1 MPSGLI
7 PADRQKRIYDLL
19 REQGVVKVNE
29 ISKLLGVSELT
40 IRRDLDVLEKKEIL
54 ERTHGGAIYN
64 QRMPVEPLYEQKH
77 RLHKEEK
84 KAIGRYAAELIEDG
98 DTILINSGS
107 TTLEVI
113 NNLRNKSVRIITSN
127 LGAIYKSVESKFEL
141 IMLGG
146 LFRSQS
152 NSLVGE
158 FAQIL
163 LKRVYGAKTII
174 GVDGFSIKYGLTTP
188 VLEEAGIANKMI
200 ESTLGMVIV
209 VADYSKLGVVSNFVS
224 APINKVNVLVTDD
237 KIDDEYRNSL
247 EEIGIRVVVASLNVA
262 KATSRPSIK
271 Q

>member
-7 PADRQKRIYDLL
+7 PADRQMRICEHL
-19 REQGVVKVNE
+19 REQGIVKVNE
-29 ISKLLGVSELT
+29 MSKLFGVSELT

-64 QRMPVEPLYEQKH
+64 HRMPVEPLYEQKH

-84 KAIGRYAAELIEDG
+84 KAIGRYAAELVEEG

-113 NNLRNKSVRIITSN
+113 NNLRNKNVRIITSN
-127 LGAIYKSVESKFEL
+127 IGAIYKSVESKFEL

-158 FAQIL
+158 FAHIL
-163 LKRVYGAKTII
+163 LKRVYGAKVFI
-174 GVDGFSIKYGLTTP
+174 GVDGLSIKYGLTTP
-188 VLEEAGIANKMI
+188 ILEEAGIANMMI
-200 ESTLGMVIV
+200 ESTLGNVIV

-224 APINKVNVLVTDD
+224 APISKVDILVTDD
-237 KIDDEYRNSL
+237 KIDDEYRNDL
-247 EEIGIRVVVASLNVA
+247 EKTGIRVMVASLH
-262 KATSRPSIK
+262 SRAAPHL
-271 Q
+271 